1 MCRHYLRITEVY
13 HNLHPSQKRLRIK
26 RTRSIM
32 DVYGSFYLRGG
43 NSVMFEPTMS
53 CISFENTPAKLHNL
67 FQFAAIADEN
77 IRFFFGFLWESFAK
91 NKSYKFQ
98 NFLPWCLY
106 VGDFS

>member
-1 MCRHYLRITEVY
+1 MRRHYLRITEAY

-53 CISFENTPAKLHNL
+53 CVSFETRLQNYTINFNL
-67 FQFAAIADEN
+67 RRLWTKMLDFCGFQWGN
-77 IRFFFGFLWESFAK
+77 SGRFFVIL
-91 NKSYKFQ
+91 Q
-98 NFLPWCLY
+98 P
-106 VGDFS
+106 D

>member
-1 MCRHYLRITEVY
+1 MRRHYLRITEVY

-53 CISFENTPAKLHNL
+53 CVPYETRCKNTKKKAYLKSFCK
-67 FQFAAIADEN
+67 
-77 IRFFFGFLWESFAK
+77 K
-91 NKSYKFQ
+91 K
-98 NFLPWCLY
+98 
-106 VGDFS
+106 